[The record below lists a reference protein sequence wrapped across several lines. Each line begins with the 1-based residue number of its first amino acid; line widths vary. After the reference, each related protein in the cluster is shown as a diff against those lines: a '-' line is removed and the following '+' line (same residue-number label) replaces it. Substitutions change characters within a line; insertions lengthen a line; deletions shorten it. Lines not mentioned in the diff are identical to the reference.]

1 MRFEGFVPSDQI
13 QHIKVGQ
20 SVTFY
25 INGSRDKAFEGRV
38 ERINPVADTSTRQV
52 GVQVALE
59 GTENLTVGLFAEGR
73 VQSDISQALSIPETS
88 LIQQG
93 DNAYVWRVQKGVL
106 NKVEIGLGTRDVE
119 SGDYAITA
127 GIAEGDTILRHP
139 RGLLVDG
146 AQVSFEKTPARA
158 TNASTTPPSTIT
170 NTKKEG

>member
-1 MRFEGFVPSDQI
+1 
-13 QHIKVGQ
+13 VGQ

-38 ERINPVADTSTRQV
+38 ERINPVADTGTRQV
-52 GVQVALE
+52 GVQVALL

-106 NKVEIGLGTRDVE
+106 NKVAIGLGTRDVE
-119 SGDYAITA
+119 TGDYAITA

-139 RGLLVDG
+139 RGLLIDG
-146 AQVSFEKTPARA
+146 AQVSFEKTPAPTSQSA
-158 TNASTTPPSTIT
+158 TLQKTTPQSTPKT
-170 NTKKEG
+170 DTNLNTKKEG